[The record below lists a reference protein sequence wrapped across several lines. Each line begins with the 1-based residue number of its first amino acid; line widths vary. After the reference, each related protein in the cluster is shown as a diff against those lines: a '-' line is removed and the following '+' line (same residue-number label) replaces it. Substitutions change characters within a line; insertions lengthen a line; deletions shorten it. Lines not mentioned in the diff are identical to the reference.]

1 MSFDH
6 VHAALADAVYEDNA
20 EKIAVRTPGKDG
32 EETTWTPVTTEAA
45 NENTNLAYM
54 RYIKRPITF
63 IFLLVLV
70 IVFIGGCKMNYQ
82 MSNNFVFHISSNFD
96 GSKTI
101 FRRLDKKKSFDW
113 DIYISDESLK
123 LNKFESN

>member
-32 EETTWTPVTTEAA
+32 EVTTWTPVTTEAA

-70 IVFIGGCKMNYQ
+70 IVFIGGVQ
-82 MSNNFVFHISSNFD
+82 
-96 GSKTI
+96 
-101 FRRLDKKKSFDW
+101 
-113 DIYISDESLK
+113 DELP
-123 LNKFESN
+123 NE